1 MIGATLQLV
10 RRCRR
15 KWRMITMEK
24 KLSISTVKEIL
35 NEIGF
40 PQKNITDITS
50 ICVLALYDTKPRSH
64 LIKNYTSLAQGA
76 RIRDIL
82 DYSRTDL
89 GKNYAEN
96 TRETVRKHSLKYLV
110 DSGMVIQNADDPNRV
125 TNSGLNNY
133 ILSDSFKK
141 LLDAYL
147 SNNTEYNIIKNEFVD
162 SVTIERRDNIEKLK
176 KKPVIINSPI
186 LDRELILSPGDHNI
200 IEKFIVEDIF
210 PKIAPN
216 FQLVYIGDTKSKNLF
231 IDYDICKT
239 IGLTIDVHTK
249 IPDVIGY
256 DDTTKTIILF
266 EAVASSG
273 PIDDLRKKELLE
285 IFQHW
290 TGKLIFGTA
299 FLSSK
304 LFQSFSTTIACGTT
318 AYIIESRKKITYD
331 EYE

>member
-1 MIGATLQLV
+1 MD
-10 RRCRR
+10 
-15 KWRMITMEK
+15 KN
-24 KLSISTVKEIL
+24 LSISTVKDIL
-35 NEIGF
+35 NETGF
-40 PQKNITDITS
+40 PQKNITDITA
-50 ICVLALYDTKPRSH
+50 ICVLALYDTKPRSQ

-76 RIRDIL
+76 RVRDIL
-82 DYSRTDL
+82 DYARTDL
-89 GKNYAEN
+89 EKNYAEN

-147 SNNTEYNIIKNEFVD
+147 FNKTEYNVIKNEFVD

-176 KKPVIINSPI
+176 KKPVIINSTA
-186 LDRELILSPGDHNI
+186 LDRELVLSPGDHNI

-210 PKIAPN
+210 PKVAPN
-216 FQLVYIGDTKSKNLF
+216 FELVYVGDTKMKNLF
-231 IDYDICKT
+231 IDEEICRK

-256 DDTTKTIILF
+256 DNTTKTILLF

-290 TGKLIFGTA
+290 TGLIIFGTA

-304 LFQSFSTTIACGTT
+304 LFQSFSRTIASGTS
-318 AYIIESRKKITYD
+318 AYIIESRKKIAYE
-331 EYE
+331 EYK